1 MNADVSFG
9 LMIMAI
15 GMITVFAIL
24 SFVVAG
30 GKIMILLINRFAPLA
45 PAPISTGSGQQIA
58 SDKIAAITAAVESLT
73 GGSAT
78 ITEITKEK

>member
-1 MNADVSFG
+1 MNEDVSFG

-24 SFVVAG
+24 SLVVAG
-30 GKIMILLINRFAPLA
+30 GKIMILLVNRFAPLA
-45 PAPISTGSGQQIA
+45 PAPISIGSRQQIA
-58 SDKIAAITAAVESLT
+58 PDKIAAITAAIESLT
-73 GGSAT
+73 GGTAT